1 MKTKGRRVSKNMYQ
15 IDPASNARDYEDY
28 KKDQSDKRKVSKM
41 IMEDRADISPY
52 LRSKEPLAKAK
63 SHIIDDMQNSMNNR
77 YPEEKATRLRTR
89 RETYPAQKMK
99 KSDSKNPRSPKG
111 AYIQV
116 TPGKW
121 KSTNTWSVE

>member
-15 IDPASNARDYEDY
+15 IDPASNARDYEEY
-28 KKDQSDKRKVSKM
+28 KADQGVKRRVSKM
-41 IMEDRADISPY
+41 IMEDRAEISPY
-52 LRSKEPLAKAK
+52 LKSKEPLAKAK

-77 YPEEKATRLRTR
+77 YPADKATRLRTR
-89 RETYPAQKMK
+89 RETFKPQKMK

-121 KSTNTWSVE
+121 TSTNTWSVE